1 MRYKA
6 GQWKSLVR
14 HTRYPVEKGMTKLQ
28 PKRSDHASRE
38 FWVTKRVYFIE
49 LVKQC
54 RGVIRLVDA
63 SILKKWKDSP
73 NISSTRELIVHIFE
87 WHALRLKAVA
97 LARLADYLL
106 AALKRYIVI
115 LPLCF
120 NQEDVERNV
129 NKMHVYFV
137 LDCINAAPTSFILR
151 YRLHLALVYFLWQL
165 LSLYQS
171 LTLIWIHLVFLIDLS
186 YINRYFVIS
195 I

>member
-1 MRYKA
+1 M
-6 GQWKSLVR
+6 R
-14 HTRYPVEKGMTKLQ
+14 HTRYSVEKGMTKLQ
-28 PKRSDHASRE
+28 PKRLDHASRE

-54 RGVIRLVDA
+54 RGVIGLVDA
-63 SILKKWKDSP
+63 SILKKWKDNP